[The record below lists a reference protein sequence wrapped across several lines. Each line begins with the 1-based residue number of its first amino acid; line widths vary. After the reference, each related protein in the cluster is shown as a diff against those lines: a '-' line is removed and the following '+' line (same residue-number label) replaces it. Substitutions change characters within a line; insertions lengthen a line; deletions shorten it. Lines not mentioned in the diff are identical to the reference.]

1 MKNWYRLSKAE
12 LSYLSAIDEPV
23 MDNGKRIST
32 PVVAVSLYGTVVHVW
47 TLKWYK
53 VKVAKGWLKRDP
65 EYNYEII
72 AMY

>member
-23 MDNGKRIST
+23 MCNGKRVTT
-32 PVVAVSLYGTVVHVW
+32 PVVAVSMYGHVVHVW

-53 VKVAKGWLKRDP
+53 EVVAKGWLRRDVV
-65 EYNYEII
+65 YRYEII
-72 AMY
+72 AMF